1 MQWEFTPE
9 QVVKAEV
16 DYTLENF
23 RHDLRQEVEMN
34 IPGTDD
40 EALDRMFRLLYDLC
54 YWLATG
60 KDYQEFEDSID
71 SPSTHMFLRS
81 AKEHQQDNVAMLGA
95 ILQRS
100 IMDGVEAGL
109 PVDDAVAQA
118 AALHQ
123 QTVQATSVH

>member
-16 DYTLENF
+16 DYTLEHF
-23 RHDLRQEVEMN
+23 RADLYREVEQNM
-34 IPGTDD
+34 PGTDD
-40 EALDRMFRLLYDLC
+40 GALDRIHRLLYDLC

-60 KDYQEFEDSID
+60 KDYQEFEDSVD
-71 SPSTHMFLRS
+71 SPSTQMFLR
-81 AKEHQQDNVAMLGA
+81 AAREHQKDNVAMLGA

-109 PVDDAVAQA
+109 SVDDAVAQA
-118 AALHQ
+118 AAQHQ
-123 QTVQATSVH
+123 WTATQAKLQ

>member
-23 RHDLRQEVEMN
+23 RHDLRQEVEQN
-34 IPGTDD
+34 LPGTDD
-40 EALDRMFRLLYDLC
+40 GAIDRVFRLLYDLC

-71 SPSTHMFLRS
+71 SPSTKMFLQS
-81 AKEHQQDNVAMLGA
+81 AKVHQQANVEMLGA

-100 IMDGVEAGL
+100 IMDGVEAGMS
-109 PVDDAVAQA
+109 VDDAVAHA
-118 AALHQ
+118 ASRHQ
-123 QTVQATSVH
+123 QQTAVH